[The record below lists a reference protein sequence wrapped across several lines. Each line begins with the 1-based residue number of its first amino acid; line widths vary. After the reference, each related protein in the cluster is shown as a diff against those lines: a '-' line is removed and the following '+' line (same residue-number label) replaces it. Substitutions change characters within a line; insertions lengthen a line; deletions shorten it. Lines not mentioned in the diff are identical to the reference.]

1 MCVLL
6 AMRSTSMEEFAVTSI
21 PAVSILGPN
30 DLPLSLVVCYI
41 LPLALSSL
49 PAPASI
55 SVPSKQLFIASWQ
68 GWPLYIA
75 LAVGIAHS
83 LRYGYRRSR
92 PQQLF
97 RHAYAFALA
106 CSIISHVGL
115 LSISFL
121 SIYPKSPFLSLH
133 SADLH
138 PQSLLVPRLPWQ
150 EVKIT
155 SLESGVLRFLHWDYS
170 ISSTGALLWCYDVY
184 WEDRMRGK
192 GWIAFFSLSSQLAT
206 MSLAFG
212 PCSVALALYW
222 TALSKNLMKNEHVR
236 KR

>member
-1 MCVLL
+1 MK
-6 AMRSTSMEEFAVTSI
+6 EFAISGI
-21 PAVSILGPN
+21 PAVSKLGPN
-30 DLPLSLVVCYI
+30 DLPLSVVVCYI
-41 LPLALSSL
+41 LPLGLSSL

-55 SVPSKQLFIASWQ
+55 PVSSKQLFIAIWQ
-68 GWPLYIA
+68 GWPLYIS

-83 LRYGYRRSR
+83 LRHRYRRSR

-106 CSIISHVGL
+106 CSVISHVGL

-121 SIYPKSPFLSLH
+121 SISHKSPFLSLH

-138 PQSLLVPRLPWQ
+138 PRSLLIPRFPWQ

-155 SLESGVLRFLHWDYS
+155 LLEPGVLRFLHWDYS
-170 ISSTGALLWCYDVY
+170 ISSMGSLLWCYDVY
-184 WEDRMRGK
+184 WEDKMRGK
-192 GWIAFFSLSSQLAT
+192 GWIVFFSLSCRIAT
-206 MSLAFG
+206 MSLVFG

-222 TALSKNLMKNEHVR
+222 AAFSKNLMKSEHVKER
-236 KR
+236 

>member
-1 MCVLL
+1 MK
-6 AMRSTSMEEFAVTSI
+6 EFAISGI
-21 PAVSILGPN
+21 PAVSKLGPN
-30 DLPLSLVVCYI
+30 YLPLSVIVCYI

-55 SVPSKQLFIASWQ
+55 SVPSKQLFIAIWQ

-75 LAVGIAHS
+75 LAVGIAHF
-83 LRYGYRRSR
+83 LRHRYRRSR

-121 SIYPKSPFLSLH
+121 SISPKSPFLSLH

-138 PQSLLVPRLPWQ
+138 PRSLLIPRLPWQ

-170 ISSTGALLWCYDVY
+170 ISSTGSLLWCYDVY
-184 WEDRMRGK
+184 WENRMRGK
-192 GWIAFFSLSSQLAT
+192 GWIDFLSLSSRVAT

-222 TALSKNLMKNEHVR
+222 AALSKNLMKSEHVR